1 MSRNEI
7 DLKTDWHWEWRVN
20 GHVAMRQAARFDVLC
35 FGDSLINHGLVPPIL
50 ETRLGKRVYNLSLS
64 GGQSS
69 TSYIQLRRALDA
81 GARPAAVIVDFF
93 PLLLNHG
100 YEENEPRW
108 PDLLT
113 PRECL
118 DLAWMVRDAS
128 FFARMMLAR
137 HLPSLRERTSLR
149 AHLLA
154 ALGGKG
160 GSERLGA
167 LAYQRNWRLNH
178 GTSVFAKAEKLKL
191 GDMDAWYRAAFRN
204 PEWCA
209 PYHAAY
215 LVRFLELAAARDIP
229 VFWLVPPI
237 HPEAQR
243 RFDKGGTEARY
254 DQLLRSALHRF
265 PKVVVIDA
273 RRARYDASVF
283 VDQAHL
289 DRQGASVLSRRRRHR
304 LPRSGRPRTGGSLD
318 RPASLPA
325 PVARLLDRGHPPVA
339 HDRAAPGG
347 IGPALRRPRRRSS
360 TSRSDGATHRSIL
373 ERLTLGLRTPFATR
387 PPQPPPS

>member
-1 MSRNEI
+1 VESGPPVFRRALVPRGLLGMLALAGAVEGLVSRNEI

-20 GHVAMRQAARFDVLC
+20 GQVAMRQAARFDVLC

-81 GARPAAVIVDFF
+81 GARPSAVIVDFF

-137 HLPSLRERTSLR
+137 HLPSLRERTNLR
-149 AHLLA
+149 AHFLA

-178 GTSVFAKAEKLKL
+178 GTSVFAKAETIKL

-209 PYHAAY
+209 SYHAAY

-254 DQLLRSALHRF
+254 DQLLRSALRRF
-265 PKVVVIDA
+265 PNIVVIDG

-289 DRQGASVLSRRRRHR
+289 DRQGASVLSADVADIVSRALTGPAPKDHWID
-304 LPRSGRPRTGGSLD
+304 LPRYRPQSLD
-318 RPASLPA
+318 SSIE
-325 PVARLLDRGHPPVA
+325 DIHQS
-339 HDRAAPGG
+339 RAIVQRQAE
-347 IGPALRRPRRRSS
+347 LVRR
-360 TSRSDGATHRSIL
+360 
-373 ERLTLGLRTPFATR
+373 
-387 PPQPPPS
+387 

>member
-1 MSRNEI
+1 VEIGPPVFRRALFPWGLLGMLALVGLVEGLMSRNEI

-20 GHVAMRQAARFDVLC
+20 GRVAMRQAARFDVLC

-50 ETRLGKRVYNLSLS
+50 ETRLGKPVYNLSLS

-81 GARPAAVIVDFF
+81 GARPSAVIVDFF

-178 GTSVFAKAEKLKL
+178 GTSVFAKAENIKL

-254 DQLLRSALHRF
+254 DQLLRSALRRF
-265 PKVVVIDA
+265 PNVVVIDG

-289 DRQGASVLSRRRRHR
+289 DRQGASVLSADVADIVSRALAGPAPKDHWVD
-304 LPRSGRPRTGGSLD
+304 LPRYRPQSLD
-318 RPASLPA
+318 SSIEDIHQSRTIVQRQAEL
-325 PVARLLDRGHPPVA
+325 
-339 HDRAAPGG
+339 
-347 IGPALRRPRRRSS
+347 LRR
-360 TSRSDGATHRSIL
+360 
-373 ERLTLGLRTPFATR
+373 
-387 PPQPPPS
+387 